1 MKKGQ
6 RRIDPRF
13 KDLIKIIT
21 ANGKWTRKDCS
32 KHTQFKLT
40 GTDAIVTVAGS
51 SSDPARAV
59 KNFICDVNRAEK
71 ANNVPLSFPRD

>member
-1 MKKGQ
+1 MKKGE

-13 KDLIKIIT
+13 KDLVKIIT
-21 ANGKWTRKDCS
+21 RNDKWTRKDCS

-51 SSDPARAV
+51 SSDPSRAI
-59 KNFICDVNRAEK
+59 KNFIGDVSRAER
-71 ANNVPLSFPRD
+71 ANNIPLSFPK